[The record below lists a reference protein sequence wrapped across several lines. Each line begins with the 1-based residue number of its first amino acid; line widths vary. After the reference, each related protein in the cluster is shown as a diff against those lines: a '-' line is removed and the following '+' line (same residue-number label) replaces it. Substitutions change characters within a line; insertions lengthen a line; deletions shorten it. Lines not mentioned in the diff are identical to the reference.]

1 LPRFTVQL
9 LLVCM
14 WTAYLTARAPA
25 QTAANHRSPASNG
38 ETVVTAAK
46 IVYEQG
52 TPVVEI
58 DATQPVVP
66 TVQMLDSPPRLVI
79 DLPHAR
85 MGLQRKRIPVLKENI
100 LTIRA
105 EQYQIE
111 PAITRIVVDLLV
123 PYAYTWDVAG
133 NRLMV
138 RLNAPQSPATTAKEA
153 PAQPQTV
160 ASLGPAATGV
170 AVPVT
175 NGVGE
180 FMTAGKAFA
189 DGSSLTAGSDTAVL
203 SLTRGGEV
211 RVCPG
216 TTVSVTPAKGSKN
229 LMLGLSTGS
238 LETHYALKDTA
249 DTVLTPDFRILFAGP
264 GEFHYAVSADAHGN
278 TCVRGL
284 RGNTAS
290 AIVYEIMGDRV
301 YQVKPSEQLVFH
313 SGSIDKVDGEV
324 PADCGCPPPPAVQVN
339 KSQVVELKD
348 PASSNL
354 TLATGNSSASTAG
367 KPDDT
372 ASSAPVAT
380 SPAAANKDSQTLSSG
395 PETRPLPPS
404 QPDDVH
410 LQVEAPLVFHGNE
423 KKTAEPAPDAAAAPA
438 AQETPPASP
447 HVDATIQTPPAAA
460 SNTPAPAPQP
470 AKPEHRGVF
479 HRIKGFFASLFK

>member
-1 LPRFTVQL
+1 LPRSGIQL
-9 LLVCM
+9 IFLLVWAACV
-14 WTAYLTARAPA
+14 AASAPP
-25 QTAANHRSPASNG
+25 QTAANQKLTAASQ
-38 ETVVTAAK
+38 ETVLTSVK
-46 IVYEQG
+46 MVYEQG
-52 TPVVEI
+52 TPVVEVV
-58 DATQPVVP
+58 ATQPVVP

-79 DLPHAR
+79 DLPHTR

-123 PYAYTWDVAG
+123 PYAYTWDAAG

-138 RLNAPQSPATTAKEA
+138 RLKQPESPTTAAKE
-153 PAQPQTV
+153 PSTPPENV
-160 ASLGPAATGV
+160 ASLVPAATGV

-175 NGVGE
+175 NGVGD
-180 FMTAGKAFA
+180 FVAAGKAFA
-189 DGSSLTAGSDTAVL
+189 DGSSLTAGTDTAVL
-203 SLTRGGEV
+203 RLSRGGEV
-211 RVCPG
+211 RICPG

-229 LMLGLSTGS
+229 LMLGMSTGS

-284 RGNTAS
+284 KGNTAS

-313 SGSIDKVDGEV
+313 SGSIDKVDGDV
-324 PADCGCPPPPAVQVN
+324 PLACGCPTPPAMPSGA
-339 KSQVVELKD
+339 SQAARLND

-354 TLATGNSSASTAG
+354 TLATGDSSPSAAG
-367 KPDDT
+367 KPEST
-372 ASSAPVAT
+372 AADSSSAINNGAE
-380 SPAAANKDSQTLSSG
+380 KLSSG
-395 PETRPLPPS
+395 PETRALPPS

-410 LQVEAPLVFHGNE
+410 MEVEAPLVFHGND
-423 KKTAEPAPDAAAAPA
+423 KNPTQPTIAEQPPAPTATPATPPHVEAQVQAPPA
-438 AQETPPASP
+438 ATKDTPPA
-447 HVDATIQTPPAAA
+447 PAQ
-460 SNTPAPAPQP
+460 PAP
-470 AKPEHRGVF
+470 AKPEHRSLL
-479 HRIKGFFASLFK
+479 HKIKGFFSSIFH